1 MVEYLHRARG
11 DWHDNPAI
19 QTGLDRHTE
28 PTMKLLDVWASDE
41 RERVKRDGPTFSL
54 ILGRACAAEG
64 WGGDPFGEE
73 VSRF

>member
-1 MVEYLHRARG
+1 MVEYLLRARR

-41 RERVKRDGPTFSL
+41 RKRVKRDGPT
-54 ILGRACAAEG
+54 
-64 WGGDPFGEE
+64 
-73 VSRF
+73 V